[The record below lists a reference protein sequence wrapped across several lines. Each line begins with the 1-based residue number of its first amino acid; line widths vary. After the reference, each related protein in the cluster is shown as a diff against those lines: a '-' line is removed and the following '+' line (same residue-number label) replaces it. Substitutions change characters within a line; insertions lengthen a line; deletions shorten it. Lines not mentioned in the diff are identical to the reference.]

1 MKKSYYEWIP
11 VQEYLPKSGGYYLV
25 THKAEYSVAN
35 FVTVSS
41 YLNGRFE
48 VKNVIAWRDLPL
60 PYPYK

>member
-1 MKKSYYEWIP
+1 MKESYYNWIP
-11 VQEYLPKSGGYYLV
+11 TSEYLPKSGGDYLV

-41 YLNGRFE
+41 YFNGKFK
-48 VKNVIAWRDLPL
+48 VDYVIAWRELPL

>member
-1 MKKSYYEWIP
+1 MNKSYYEWIP
-11 VQEYLPKSGGYYLV
+11 VEESLPKAGGYYLV

-41 YLNGRFE
+41 YLNGKFD
-48 VKNVIAWRDLPL
+48 VKKVIAWRDLPL